1 MYQVA
6 GKFVNP
12 DRQTKGSSMKIWQK
26 ATLAVVVVLLI
37 GGIAW
42 YSIYKANQN
51 VVTVQT
57 GRVARQDLISLVTA
71 SGEVRPKTY
80 TNVLG
85 EGIGKITDIVVKEGD
100 HVKKG
105 DVLLHLENIQ
115 PGADVQAQVASIDAA
130 ESGMKASGSNFDM
143 AVATAAQ
150 RQSDLT
156 KAQLD
161 WQRGQQLYKEQLI
174 SKQEYD
180 TAKATYDS
188 AVAANTSAQ
197 AQVDQARASR
207 EQARSN
213 LEQGRAVLRHT
224 QDILRKTTY
233 TAPIDGIISYIA
245 VRVGENVVPGIQG
258 TAGSSILTISDMS
271 VVTTEVK
278 VDETD
283 ITSIRNGQSAEVAI
297 DAIPG
302 TVFKG
307 HVSEVGELAILRTSG
322 QASMTEETANTQEA
336 RDFKVVIT
344 LDNPPESLRP
354 GLSAT
359 AKIQT
364 AQKQNVLSIPIQALA
379 ERTQKELDEAK
390 NGTSGNVTLAA
401 STAEGP
407 ASAKTDIQGV
417 FVVRGGKAQ
426 FVPVQTGI
434 SGVTDIEIANGIH
447 EGDVIVTGSYKA
459 LRTLKP
465 GASVK
470 VDNSTP
476 KSDDASSSSSSS

>member
-1 MYQVA
+1 
-6 GKFVNP
+6 
-12 DRQTKGSSMKIWQK
+12 MKIWHK
-26 ATLAVVVVLLI
+26 AVIALAVVLVI
-37 GGIAW
+37 GGIVW
-42 YSIYKANQN
+42 YSIYKANEN

-115 PGADVQAQVASIDAA
+115 PGADVQAQMASIEAA
-130 ESGMKASGSNFDM
+130 ESGMKASAANYDA

-161 WQRGQQLYKEQLI
+161 WQRGQLLYKEQLI
-174 SKQEYD
+174 SKQDYD
-180 TAKATYDS
+180 SAKATYDS
-188 AVAANTSAQ
+188 SAAAANSAK

-207 EQARSN
+207 DQARSN
-213 LEQGRAVLRHT
+213 LEQGQAVLRHT

-258 TAGSSILTISDMS
+258 TSGSSILTISDMS

-307 HVSEVGELAILRTSG
+307 HVTEVGELAILRTSG

-344 LDNPPESLRP
+344 LDSPPESLRP

-379 ERTQKELDEAK
+379 ERSQKELDEAK

-401 STAEGP
+401 STAEG
-407 ASAKTDIQGV
+407 ATTAKTDIQGV
-417 FVVRGGKAQ
+417 FLVRDGKAQ

-434 SGVTDIEIANGIH
+434 SGVTDIEIANGIR
-447 EGDVIVTGSYKA
+447 EGDVIVTGSFKA

-470 VDNSTP
+470 VDNTAP
-476 KSDDASSSSSSS
+476 KPEDSSSSS

>member
-1 MYQVA
+1 
-6 GKFVNP
+6 
-12 DRQTKGSSMKIWQK
+12 MKIWQK
-26 ATLAVVVVLLI
+26 AAIAVAVILLV
-37 GGIAW
+37 GGIVW
-42 YSIYKANQN
+42 YSVYKSNQN

-57 GRVARQDLISLVTA
+57 GQVSRQDLVSLVTA
-71 SGEVRPKTY
+71 SGEIRPKTY

-130 ESGMKASGSNFDM
+130 ESGMKAAASNFDM
-143 AVATAAQ
+143 AVATQAQ
-150 RQSDLT
+150 RQADLR
-156 KAQLD
+156 KRNWIGSA
-161 WQRGQQLYKEQLI
+161 RKLYKEQLI
-174 SKQEYD
+174 SKQDYD

-188 AVAANTSAQ
+188 AVAATTSAQ

-213 LEQGRAVLRHT
+213 LEQNRAVLRHT
-224 QDILRKTTY
+224 QDVLRKTTY
-233 TAPIDGIISYIA
+233 TAPIDGIVSYIA

-271 VVTTEVK
+271 IVTAEVK

-283 ITSIRNGQSAEVAI
+283 ITSIRNGQPADVTI
-297 DAIPG
+297 DAIP
-302 TVFKG
+302 TKIFKG
-307 HVSEVGELAILRTSG
+307 HVTEVGELAILRTSG
-322 QASMTEETANTQEA
+322 QASMTAETANTQEA
-336 RDFKVVIT
+336 RDFKVVVT
-344 LDNPPESLRP
+344 LDDPPESLRP

-401 STAEGP
+401 STSEARQARRP
-407 ASAKTDIQGV
+407 IFRACSSCAAA
-417 FVVRGGKAQ
+417 RRN
-426 FVPVQTGI
+426 
-434 SGVTDIEIANGIH
+434 SC
-447 EGDVIVTGSYKA
+447 
-459 LRTLKP
+459 RCKP
-465 GASVK
+465 GSA
-470 VDNSTP
+470 
-476 KSDDASSSSSSS
+476 A

>member
-1 MYQVA
+1 
-6 GKFVNP
+6 
-12 DRQTKGSSMKIWQK
+12 MKIWQK
-26 ATLAVVVVLLI
+26 ATIAVVVVLLI

-42 YSIYKANQN
+42 YSIYKSNQN

-71 SGEVRPKTY
+71 SGEIRPKTY

-130 ESGMKASGSNFDM
+130 ESGMKAAGSNFDM

-161 WQRGQQLYKEQLI
+161 WQRGQELYKQQLI
-174 SKQEYD
+174 SKQDYD

-283 ITSIRNGQSAEVAI
+283 ITSIRNGQSADVTI
-297 DAIPG
+297 DAIPT

-307 HVSEVGELAILRTSG
+307 HVTEVGELAILRTSG

-401 STAEGP
+401 STSEGA

-434 SGVTDIEIANGIH
+434 SGVTDIEIASGIH

-470 VDNSTP
+470 VDNSIP
-476 KSDDASSSSSSS
+476 KTDDASSSSSSS

>member
-1 MYQVA
+1 
-6 GKFVNP
+6 
-12 DRQTKGSSMKIWQK
+12 MKIWQK
-26 ATLAVVVVLLI
+26 ATIAVVVILLI
-37 GGIAW
+37 GGITW
-42 YSIYKANQN
+42 YSVYKSNQN

-71 SGEVRPKTY
+71 SGEIRPKTY

-130 ESGMKASGSNFDM
+130 ESGMKAAGSNFDM

-161 WQRGQQLYKEQLI
+161 WQRGQELYKEKLI
-174 SKQEYD
+174 SKQDYD

-283 ITSIRNGQSAEVAI
+283 ITSIRDGQSADVTI
-297 DAIPG
+297 DAIPT

-307 HVSEVGELAILRTSG
+307 HVTEVGELAILRTSG

-401 STAEGP
+401 STNEGA

-417 FVVRGGKAQ
+417 FVVRAGKAQ

-434 SGVTDIEIANGIH
+434 SGVTDIEIASGIH

-476 KSDDASSSSSSS
+476 KSDDASSSSSS

>member
-1 MYQVA
+1 
-6 GKFVNP
+6 
-12 DRQTKGSSMKIWQK
+12 MKIWQK
-26 ATLAVVVVLLI
+26 AAIAVAVVLVI
-37 GGIAW
+37 GGIVW

-71 SGEVRPKTY
+71 SGEIRPKNY

-85 EGIGKITDIVVKEGD
+85 EGIGKITDIVVQEGD

-115 PGADVQAQVASIDAA
+115 PGADVRAQMAGIDASQA
-130 ESGMKASGSNFDM
+130 GMKAAAASYDS
-143 AVATAAQ
+143 AVATLAQ
-150 RQSDLT
+150 RQADFD
-156 KAQLD
+156 KAKLD
-161 WQRGQQLYKEQLI
+161 WARSQQLYKEQLI
-174 SKQEYD
+174 SKQEFD
-180 TAKATYDS
+180 SSKATYDS
-188 AVAANTSAQ
+188 AVAAVTASQ
-197 AQVDQARASR
+197 AQVSQARASR
-207 EQARSN
+207 DQASSN
-213 LEQGRAVLRHT
+213 FDQNNAVLTRT
-224 QDILRKTTY
+224 KDILRKTTY
-233 TAPIDGIISYIA
+233 TAPIDGIVSYIA

-271 VVTTEVK
+271 VVTAEVK

-283 ITSIRNGQSAEVAI
+283 ITSVRTGEPVEVTI
-297 DAIPG
+297 DAEPG
-302 TVFKG
+302 KIFKG

-322 QASMTEETANTQEA
+322 QAAMTSTTANTQEA
-336 RDFKVVIT
+336 RDFKVVVT
-344 LDNPPESLRP
+344 LDNPPASVRP

-364 AQKQNVLSIPIQALA
+364 AQKQNAVSIPIQALA
-379 ERTQKELDEAK
+379 ERSQKELDEAK
-390 NGTSGNVTLAA
+390 NGTSSNVTLAA
-401 STAEGP
+401 STAES

-417 FVVRGGKAQ
+417 FVVRAGKAQ

-434 SGVTDIEIANGIH
+434 SGTTDIEVTDGLH

-465 GASVK
+465 GTSVK
-470 VDNSTP
+470 VDNSAP
-476 KSDDASSSSSSS
+476 KNEDSSSSSSS

>member
-1 MYQVA
+1 
-6 GKFVNP
+6 
-12 DRQTKGSSMKIWQK
+12 MKIWQK
-26 ATLAVVVVLLI
+26 AAIAGAGVLI
-37 GGIAW
+37 IAGIVW
-42 YSIYKANQN
+42 YSVYKANQD

-57 GRVARQDLISLVTA
+57 GRVGRQDLISLVSA
-71 SGEVRPKTY
+71 SGEIRPKNY

-130 ESGMKASGSNFDM
+130 ESGMKAAGSNFDM

-161 WQRGQQLYKEQLI
+161 WQRGQELYKQQLI
-174 SKQEYD
+174 SRQDYD
-180 TAKATYDS
+180 AAKATYDS
-188 AVAANTSAQ
+188 AVAAATSAK

-207 EQARSN
+207 DQARSN
-213 LEQGRAVLRHT
+213 LQQGQAVLRHT

-283 ITSIRNGQSAEVAI
+283 ITSIRNGQSADVTI
-297 DAIPG
+297 DAIPT

-307 HVSEVGELAILRTSG
+307 HVTEVGELAILRTSG

-344 LDNPPESLRP
+344 LDNPPDSLRP

-364 AQKQNVLSIPIQALA
+364 AHKTNVLTMPIQALA
-379 ERTQKELDEAK
+379 ERSQQALEEAK
-390 NGTSGNVTLAA
+390 NGNGGNVTLAA
-401 STAEGP
+401 SQGDNANGQN
-407 ASAKTDIQGV
+407 TDIQGA
-417 FVVRGGKAQ
+417 FVLRGGKAQ

-434 SGVTDIEIANGIH
+434 TGVTDIEITGGLQ
-447 EGDVIVTGSYKA
+447 EGDAIVTGSFKA

-465 GASVK
+465 GASVT
-470 VDNSTP
+470 VDNSAPT
-476 KSDDASSSSSSS
+476 